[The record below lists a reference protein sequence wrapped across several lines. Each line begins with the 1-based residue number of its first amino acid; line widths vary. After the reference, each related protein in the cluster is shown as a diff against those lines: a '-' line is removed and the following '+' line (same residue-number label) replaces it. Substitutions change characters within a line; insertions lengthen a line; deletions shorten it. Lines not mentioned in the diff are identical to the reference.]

1 MRWRPDG
8 RRLLLAGAGVL
19 VVGVIGI
26 LVGSRAGAARASEQ
40 RVQKT
45 RLTFRVKATGQLASA
60 ASLTI
65 SPPLVRYMWDYTV
78 TQLAPEGKS
87 VKVGQ
92 PLVSFDAKKLT
103 ERAQVK
109 SAELAE
115 AEKEL
120 EKVNLEE
127 QERLDGLLLQQ
138 SDLTMKEAK
147 ASRKLDV
154 PQDLLARL
162 DLEKNRLDY
171 ELAKE
176 ESRLIAA
183 QIDVQKVNLNAAV
196 QAARTKVERTRRELD
211 TTQDSI
217 RRLNV
222 VAPREGFLVYVQGWN
237 GKKVAQ
243 GDNVWFGQNILEIAD
258 LTKMRVDAVIPEPD
272 AAVVRAG
279 QNVEI
284 RLAANP
290 DRLFQGRI
298 LSLGRIFRTKSYD
311 KPSMVFDAEIS
322 IDKPDP
328 EIMRPG
334 MAADVVVLA
343 TSRDPVPVVPE
354 DAVRFTA
361 VGAQV
366 TVRRKGEDPRE
377 VSVKL
382 GRRSPPMVEVLEGLE
397 EGDEVVVPP
406 ATHPAAPAEASF

>member
-1 MRWRPDG
+1 MRWPRDW

-19 VVGVIGI
+19 AI
-26 LVGSRAGAARASEQ
+26 AGLALGLGLRSSAARASEQ
-40 RVQKT
+40 RVRKT

-65 SPPLVRYMWDYTV
+65 SPPLVPYMWDYTV

-87 VKVGQ
+87 VAVGQ
-92 PLVSFDAKKLT
+92 PLVSFDAKKLA
-103 ERAQVK
+103 ERAQLK

-120 EKVNLEE
+120 EKVKLEE

-138 SDLTMKEAK
+138 ADQAMKEAK
-147 ASRKLDV
+147 AARKLEV
-154 PQDLLARL
+154 PPDLLARL
-162 DLEKNRLDY
+162 ELEKNRLDY
-171 ELAKE
+171 DLARE

-183 QIDVQKVNLNAAV
+183 QIEVQKINLEAQV
-196 QAARTKVERTRRELD
+196 QAARNKVERTRRELA

-222 VAPREGFLVYVQGWN
+222 QAPRAGFLVYVPGWN

-272 AAVVRAG
+272 AAVVRAA
-279 QNVEI
+279 QSVEI

-290 DRLFQGRI
+290 DRLFHGRI
-298 LSLGRIFRTKSYD
+298 QSLGRIFRTKSYD
-311 KPSMVFDAEIS
+311 KPSMVFDAVVA

-334 MAADVVVLA
+334 MAADIVVLA
-343 TSRDPVPVVPE
+343 TSSEPVPVVPE
-354 DAVRFTA
+354 EAVHFTTQ
-361 VGAQV
+361 GPRV
-366 TVRRKGEDPRE
+366 TVRRDGEGARE
-377 VSVKL
+377 VPVKL
-382 GRRSPPMVEVLEGLE
+382 GRRSPPMVEVLAGLA
-397 EGDEVVVPP
+397 EGDEVIVPTSTRP
-406 ATHPAAPAEASF
+406 AGAAEASL